1 MRPHAR
7 LTDRSCKQR
16 KGAAATVYKYWSTV
30 YVSLSFCEE
39 FFGNRC
45 KHSFRIKS
53 LVFPFRIFLADS
65 LLKNSFEFIHN
76 YGVVRWVIYII
87 PELWLCMPK
96 VSHLI
101 TEFDILSWF
110 FKQIILA
117 FCACRNNLS
126 TSLLNYLKVTCT
138 RWIIWH

>member
-1 MRPHAR
+1 MRPHAS

-16 KGAAATVYKYWSTV
+16 GSSAY
-30 YVSLSFCEE
+30 SLQILIYSLCQSLILWGI
-39 FFGNRC
+39 FGNRC

-65 LLKNSFEFIHN
+65 HLKNSFEFIHN

-87 PELWLCMPK
+87 PELWLCIPK